1 MVADMDVDMVA
12 DMEVG
17 MVVDMVVDMEVDKVA
32 DMVADI
38 SGPILTKP
46 KSSSPWAEN
55 SNSDIIEGGDCNFQI
70 S

>member
-17 MVVDMVVDMEVDKVA
+17 MVVDMVV
-32 DMVADI
+32 DI